1 MKAVSTWKLLLH
13 IWYLTKN
20 YTLFNN
26 FRTTDNKKVPSFGSS
41 SGLQTE
47 PESEDA
53 SSLASA
59 TTLTDETEKDDE
71 NQTDSTS
78 NTDEAE
84 DTFLRRV
91 ISELWSVDQ
100 QQSVSEEMSDEMK
113 NEDVRE
119 DETAESVLQ
128 ETALMENTIVED
140 TLCQVKSSCEVL
152 KALLWYHFLSVKKNY
167 TRDNL

>member
-1 MKAVSTWKLLLH
+1 M
-13 IWYLTKN
+13 
-20 YTLFNN
+20 
-26 FRTTDNKKVPSFGSS
+26 
-41 SGLQTE
+41 QTE

-53 SSLASA
+53 SSLAST
-59 TTLTDETEKDDE
+59 TTLTDESEKDDE
-71 NQTDSTS
+71 NQTDSTT

-91 ISELWSVDQ
+91 ISDLWSVDQ
-100 QQSVSEEMSDEMK
+100 QQSVSEEMSDEME

-152 KALLWYHFLSVKKNY
+152 KALLWYQFLSVKKNY

>member
-1 MKAVSTWKLLLH
+1 M
-13 IWYLTKN
+13 
-20 YTLFNN
+20 
-26 FRTTDNKKVPSFGSS
+26 
-41 SGLQTE
+41 QTE

-53 SSLASA
+53 SSLASV
-59 TTLTDETEKDDE
+59 TTLTDESEKDDE

-91 ISELWSVDQ
+91 ISDLWSVDQ
-100 QQSVSEEMSDEMK
+100 QQSVSEEMSDEME
-113 NEDVRE
+113 NEDVRG

-128 ETALMENTIVED
+128 ETALMED

>member
-1 MKAVSTWKLLLH
+1 M
-13 IWYLTKN
+13 
-20 YTLFNN
+20 
-26 FRTTDNKKVPSFGSS
+26 
-41 SGLQTE
+41 QTE

-59 TTLTDETEKDDE
+59 ITLTDESEKDDE

-91 ISELWSVDQ
+91 ISDLWSVDQ
-100 QQSVSEEMSDEMK
+100 QQSVSEEMSDEME

-152 KALLWYHFLSVKKNY
+152 KALLWYQFLSVKKNY
-167 TRDNL
+167 TKDNL

>member
-1 MKAVSTWKLLLH
+1 MKAVSTWKFLLH

-41 SGLQTE
+41 SGSQTE
-47 PESEDA
+47 LESEDA

-59 TTLTDETEKDDE
+59 TTLTDETDKDDE

-78 NTDEAE
+78 STDEAE

-91 ISELWSVDQ
+91 ISDLWSGDQ
-100 QQSVSEEMSDEMK
+100 QQSVSEEMSDEMEK
-113 NEDVRE
+113 EDVQE
-119 DETAESVLQ
+119 DVQ
-128 ETALMENTIVED
+128 ED

-152 KALLWYHFLSVKKNY
+152 KELLWNHFLSVKKNY
-167 TRDNL
+167 TIRSLTSSMVYCF

>member
-1 MKAVSTWKLLLH
+1 M
-13 IWYLTKN
+13 
-20 YTLFNN
+20 
-26 FRTTDNKKVPSFGSS
+26 
-41 SGLQTE
+41 QTE

-59 TTLTDETEKDDE
+59 TTLTDESEKDDE

-91 ISELWSVDQ
+91 ISDLWSVDQ
-100 QQSVSEEMSDEMK
+100 QQSVSEEMSDEME

-119 DETAESVLQ
+119 DETAERVLQ
-128 ETALMENTIVED
+128 ETALMED
-140 TLCQVKSSCEVL
+140 TLCQVKSSYEVL